1 GKSQEALE
9 PRAWEESTW
18 DLAGG
23 SSPTRLEHAQS
34 RLPAF
39 VLRKEVIQP
48 QVPLRLPCYDFVP
61 LTGHTFDAS
70 PPCGLGQRLRVQQTQ
85 VTLRAVCTRPG
96 NVFTAV

>member
-1 GKSQEALE
+1 MGGKTRSG
-9 PRAWEESTW
+9 STW
-18 DLAGG
+18 DLIGAG
-23 SSPTRLEHAQS
+23 PIV
-34 RLPAF
+34 

-85 VTLRAVCTRPG
+85 VT
-96 NVFTAV
+96 